1 MWPSPLWSTLVPFN
15 KALFSVVPP
24 DSSLT
29 WFKIECGKF
38 CASTVLYKE
47 NFLTC
52 KMSVMAGLSWQFD
65 EIQNHLQGGGASGIL
80 LRGSLVV
87 FIEKGR
93 HSPQWAVP
101 FPRLKSWT
109 TWEGKSKL
117 STSIHEPL
125 LLDFG
130 YDVTSCLISC
140 SFDFPVMTYSSL
152 QLWSKMNPFPL
163 KLLLS

>member
-1 MWPSPLWSTLVPFN
+1 MTLTPVRLG
-15 KALFSVVPP
+15 LFLSVVPP

-101 FPRLKSWT
+101 FPRQGSW
-109 TWEGKSKL
+109 SKGAECMPVL
-117 STSIHEPL
+117 FSSN
-125 LLDFG
+125 DG
-130 YDVTSCLISC
+130 DNVTSYLRLLAAWLLCHDRWYFDMWTELSPF
-140 SFDFPVMTYSSL
+140 SF
-152 QLWSKMNPFPL
+152 
-163 KLLLS
+163 KLFLSDILSQQQNIA